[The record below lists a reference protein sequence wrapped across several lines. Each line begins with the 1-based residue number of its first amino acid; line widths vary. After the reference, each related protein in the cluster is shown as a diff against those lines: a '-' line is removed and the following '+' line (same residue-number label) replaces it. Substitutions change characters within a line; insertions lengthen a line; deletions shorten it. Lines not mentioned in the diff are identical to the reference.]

1 MRLRTILQT
10 ALYLSVLPLIA
21 CSRTVPDEVTGR
33 VIDSTTHIPL
43 ERVIVSVFFTEWS
56 LQIPSPEGTPKA
68 KITERK
74 TTGTDKDGTFRFDL
88 RELKQYI
95 AKEFP
100 DEKLT
105 MEKLWFKKEGYA
117 ELREPFTTPGQIF
130 ELTPL
135 TQK

>member
-1 MRLRTILQT
+1 MSLHSL
-10 ALYLSVLPLIA
+10 LPVTLFLGASLLMA
-21 CSRTVPDEVTGR
+21 CGHPVPEEVTGR
-33 VIDSTTHIPL
+33 VIDSATGMPL
-43 ERVIVSVFFTEWS
+43 ERVVVSVFFTEWS
-56 LQIPSPEGTPKA
+56 LQIPGPEGTPKA

-74 TTGTDKDGTFRFDL
+74 TTGTGKDGAFRFDL